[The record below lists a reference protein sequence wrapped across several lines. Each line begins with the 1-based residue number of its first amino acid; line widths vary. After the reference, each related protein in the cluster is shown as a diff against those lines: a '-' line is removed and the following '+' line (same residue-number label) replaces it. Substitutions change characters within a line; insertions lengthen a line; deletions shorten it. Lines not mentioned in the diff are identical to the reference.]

1 MKVLAVSGSL
11 RADSFN
17 TSLLRAAARSRAGG
31 RRGRALRS
39 GRPRGAA
46 AVRPGSRHAATS
58 RESVERLREAWGSAD
73 AILFA
78 TPEYNGSVPGG
89 LKNAIDWASR
99 PRREAALMNQTVAV
113 VGASTGQFGAM
124 WAQADLRKILGTA
137 GARVVGDELP
147 VTRAHEKFDPAGRL
161 LDGELFERLRLVLET
176 LAAESISASDV
187 DGIRKGPLTRAPI
200 RYTSLYW

>member
-1 MKVLAVSGSL
+1 MRILAVSGSL
-11 RADSFN
+11 RADSHN
-17 TSLLRAAARSRAGG
+17 TNLLRAAVEAAPEGVEVELFDP
-31 RRGRALRS
+31 AILRDL
-39 GRPRGAA
+39 PLYDQDLDTVNVPA
-46 AVRPGSRHAATS
+46 
-58 RESVERLREAWGSAD
+58 SVARLRQQWSAAD

-99 PRREAALMNQTVAV
+99 PRFEAALRNKTVAV

-124 WAQADLRKILGTA
+124 WAQGDLRRILGLA

-147 VTRAHEKFDPAGRL
+147 VTHAHERFDGEGRL

-176 LAAESISASDV
+176 LAAEAIPVSVA
-187 DGIRKGPLTRAPI
+187 A
-200 RYTSLYW
+200 